1 MSCGIYKIENLINH
15 KIYIG
20 QSIQI
25 QHRLQKH
32 KCAKDNFYIHR
43 AIQKY
48 GKENFSYD
56 IIEKCE
62 PNELDEKE
70 CYWIK
75 YYNSLI
81 PNGYN
86 MVDGGNNGAGLAK
99 GQEVE
104 QYYLS
109 GEYIQTFPSANQAG
123 EKLNINISNITS
135 CCNGERVQA
144 GPFQWKWKNSEKEIK
159 PIKGQYYN
167 DPILKFD
174 LKGNFLQEYSSLL
187 QASQQNN
194 ISKSSISEVCK
205 ENRKSAGGFQWKY
218 KSSNK
223 KITKIKRIVLQLSL
237 NGDIINSFSSCSEA
251 HRKTGISL
259 SNINACCNKKR
270 PTAGNYK
277 WTYE

>member
-32 KCAKDNFYIHR
+32 KSTKDNFYIHR

-56 IIEKCE
+56 IIEECQ
-62 PNELDEKE
+62 PNQLDKRE

-75 YYNSLI
+75 HYNSLI
-81 PNGYN
+81 PYGYN
-86 MVDGGNNGAGLAK
+86 MVPGGSNGTGLAK
-99 GQEVE
+99 GRAVE

-135 CCNGERVQA
+135 CCNEERLQA
-144 GPFQWKWKNSEKEIK
+144 GPFQWKWKDSNKKIK

-167 DPILKFD
+167 DPVLKFD
-174 LKGNFLQEYSSLL
+174 LEGNFLQEYFSLTE
-187 QASQQNN
+187 ASQKNN
-194 ISKSSISEVCK
+194 ISKSSISEACK
-205 ENRKSAGGFQWKY
+205 ENQKSAGGFQWKY

-223 KITKIKRIVLQLSL
+223 QIKKIKPKIAQYTL
-237 NGDIINSFSSCSEA
+237 NNELLAVFNSATQASE
-251 HRKTGISL
+251 KTGIHRG
-259 SNINACCNKKR
+259 NICSCCKGKR
-270 PTAGNYK
+270 STAGGFK
-277 WTYE
+277 WRYN